1 MPAKK
6 RLLFFDVIT
15 HLGGAQRSTVLLC
28 ERLREHYD
36 VHILDAYG
44 VCERYREAVQAIGV
58 PYEVALPSA
67 RNVYIGHK
75 GRLFRRLMRAAGQI
89 PEMWR
94 LKTALR
100 KAIERLGPDLVWT
113 NSPKALFFLKLA
125 GVRRVCPVVF
135 YARGWYRRGQ
145 VSPVGRWLIGHA
157 TDGVFTVSAATAEA
171 MRTWISR
178 PEMLYVVNNT
188 VNVEAIDAAAAGGV
202 AEPRPK
208 GMERGLKILVPAH
221 LLPTKGQHT
230 AIEAAARLKGKGIDF
245 VLWLAGDTGTLDKKN
260 QYFDSLKALVNRYD
274 LDDSVVFLG
283 YRSDVAALMKAA
295 DVVALPTHS
304 EGLPRVVLESM
315 LLKTPVVATPA
326 GGAVDLIRDGQ
337 TGFMTPFED
346 GASLAERIERL
357 YRDRELAGRLA
368 EAAYRRV
375 MDVFHPDVQIPLI
388 SRAIEEVISGFC
400 RRCVCE

>member
-1 MPAKK
+1 MPTKK

-15 HLGGAQRSTVLLC
+15 HFGGAQRSTVLLC
-28 ERLREHYD
+28 ERLRAHYD

-44 VCERYREAVQAIGV
+44 VCERYREAVKAIGV
-58 PYEVALPSA
+58 PYEVVLPSA

-75 GRLFRRLMRAAGQI
+75 GRLFRRLMKAAGQI
-89 PEMWR
+89 PEMWT

-100 KAIERLGPDLVWT
+100 KAINRLGPDLVWT

-125 GVRRVCPVVF
+125 GVRRICPVVF
-135 YARGWYRRGQ
+135 YARGWYRRQQ

-157 TDGVFTVSAATAEA
+157 TDGVFTVSAATGEA

-178 PEMLYVVNNT
+178 PELLYVVNNT
-188 VNVEAIDAAAAGGV
+188 VNIESIDEAAGRPID
-202 AEPRPK
+202 PRPK
-208 GMERGLKILVPAH
+208 GFERGLKILVPAH

-230 AIEAAARLKGKGIDF
+230 AIEAASRLKEKGIDF

-260 QYFDSLKALVNRYD
+260 LYYDQLVEMTGRYGLED
-274 LDDSVVFLG
+274 AVVFLG

-295 DVVALPTHS
+295 DMVVLPTHS

-315 LLKTPVVATPA
+315 LLRTPVVATPA

-337 TGFMTPFED
+337 TGFLTPFED
-346 GASLAERIERL
+346 GAALAERIERL
-357 YRDRELAGRLA
+357 YRDRELVERLV

-375 MDVFHPDVQIPLI
+375 MEEFHPDVQIPLV
-388 SRAIEEVISGFC
+388 SRAIEDVISVYH
-400 RRCVCE
+400 RRCVCG